1 MSHYLSSRNEHLRTD
16 EQRAAESHT
25 EYAARTLGFK
35 PTSTLAQNMGGGGGQ
50 AAAAS
55 STQGAPTAAAAG
67 FAPAAPSGP
76 QTGKVVSITRAEVFG
91 TTQTVLR
98 VLLDKGGERTV
109 RVNANEGP
117 VKVAM
122 DIAEG
127 DQVRLNPTGPA
138 QWEWAK
144 VVAGQLRAQWSQPV
158 IELASSRASAFAHS
172 LCVDPSACL

>member
-1 MSHYLSSRNEHLRTD
+1 MSHYLSSRTDHLRTD

-25 EYAARTLGFK
+25 DYAARTLGFK
-35 PTSTLAQNMGGGGGQ
+35 PRDTLAQSMGG
-50 AAAAS
+50 AAAAGAAAPS
-55 STQGAPTAAAAG
+55 GTQGATTAAAAG
-67 FAPAAPSGP
+67 FAPGAPSGP
-76 QTGKVVSITRAEVFG
+76 QTGKVVSVTRAEVFG
-91 TTQTVLR
+91 TTQTILR

-144 VVAGQLRAQWSQPV
+144 VVAGRCTNRAPAESALHHALVSHRRSLRS
-158 IELASSRASAFAHS
+158 ASLF
-172 LCVDPSACL
+172 L